1 MYLCYVNTDK
11 QNLAVMKTLETL
23 SENNIK
29 NAYSV
34 INRSNPDYGIKRVN
48 IEPNG
53 WSIGV
58 GENTSTLDENDFQ
71 LYDVVCTRSELNL
84 KEF

>member
-1 MYLCYVNTDK
+1 MSIQTNK
-11 QNLAVMKTLETL
+11 NLAVMKTLQPL
-23 SENNIK
+23 SEINIK

-34 INRSNPDYGIKRVN
+34 IKRSNPEYGVKRVN

-58 GENTSTLDENDFQ
+58 GEDTSILDENDFD
-71 LYDVVCTRSELNL
+71 LYDIVCTRSELNL